1 MSETL
6 TALIYQPDFLR
17 EQAVFFKAFETESGK
32 LDIEV
37 STPIYINTNM
47 RDIEIDLQVAL
58 EESGIREKINE
69 ISTVTKLPR

>member
-1 MSETL
+1 MIH
-6 TALIYQPDFLR
+6 TAIIYQPDFQKA
-17 EQAVFFKAFETESGK
+17 QAVFFKAFETESGK